1 MQTEGTLLL
10 RRSDVAELLSLKEC
24 IDAVEEI
31 FRQQGKGKVPAPG
44 ILGVKAPRGSLHVKA
59 GLLPG
64 DRSHVVAK
72 LNTNFPGNGPQF
84 GLPTLQA
91 AIVLSDAGN
100 GSPLALLD
108 SMEV

>member
-31 FRQQGKGKVPAPG
+31 FRRQGKGKLPAPG

-64 DRSHVVAK
+64 DRSYVVE
-72 LNTNFPGNGPQF
+72 
-84 GLPTLQA
+84 
-91 AIVLSDAGN
+91 S
-100 GSPLALLD
+100 
-108 SMEV
+108 